1 MSINNII
8 DNWNVEYLPKTRAY
22 LIVNQLINYYNKMP
36 DTNLKNLFNIDIAF
50 NNFCWYIDSKKG
62 TIYNI
67 NLIIDNVSF
76 ELSEASEKGKDEDIL
91 EELKVNSYI
100 KLKFYI
106 TTLKR
111 SDIRNKFKVI
121 SDLIIFIQNTTP
133 EYFRMVE
140 VKTEEIPINKINKSK
155 KRKLE
160 SIENIVSANKKKKVE
175 DDSID
180 WKQYISASSTR
191 NYFLNDPL
199 IDWLKEYNITS
210 ITDVPVSKKGNS
222 TGTVKYEL
230 EDPFTKFI
238 MNQGNEFESKI
249 ISIIKKLHP
258 VVKVAESYQSKDKQ
272 LFNKTLEYMKEGKP
286 IIYQAILHNHKNK
299 TYGAPDLL
307 VRSDYLNKF
316 VGYDLYKDKSTSPK
330 LNVNWHYVVID
341 IKHSMITLNSDG
353 VHIRNQDSIPAYKG
367 QLLVYTQAL
376 NEIQGTQITKAFIL
390 GKKYQYEQAGK
401 KYEINDLLNKLGTI
415 DYNDFDKIYVS
426 KLDEALNW
434 IKRVRE
440 EGNNWKLLP
449 IPSKDELFPNMKND
463 RDGALGKVK
472 RQLAEE
478 IHEITSVTYCGVDK
492 RKHAF
497 NQGIYGWN
505 DEKCTSKNLGF
516 NETKISKSIDAILN
530 INRQDEV
537 FVKPKKIEYSGLKW
551 RNRET
556 NEMEFF
562 LDYET
567 MNSNFGKIVIDK
579 TIEYENFELIF
590 MIGVGFTNK
599 KNEWEYKS
607 FIAEEKTKSSE
618 KIMLDSFWSYIN
630 NIKKEYEKDNAIF
643 IHWSQAEQIAYNK
656 TKLRHLGLPE
666 KNFIDLY
673 QVFKNEPIVVKG
685 ALNYSLK
692 SITKAMY
699 KNNLITTIWDSLSP
713 CANGLNAMLLAYQC
727 YEKKRKDSIGEE
739 DDNSIT
745 KGDTMKEIEKY
756 NEIDCKSMWDI
767 LKYLRVNH

>member
-8 DNWNVEYLPKTRAY
+8 DNWNVEFLPKTRAY
-22 LIVNQLINYYNKMP
+22 LIVNQLIDYYNKMP
-36 DTNLKNLFNIDIAF
+36 DTNLKNLYNIDTAF

-67 NLIIDNVSF
+67 NLIIDNVPF
-76 ELSEASEKGKDEDIL
+76 ELSETSEKGKDEDIL
-91 EELKVNSYI
+91 EELKVNSYV

-106 TTLKR
+106 TSLKR
-111 SDIRNKFKVI
+111 GDIRNKFKVI
-121 SDLIIFIQNTTP
+121 SDLIIFIQNSTP

-160 SIENIVSANKKKKVE
+160 NIDNIVSANKKKKVD

-238 MNQGNEFESKI
+238 MNQGNEFETKVI
-249 ISIIKKLHP
+249 NIIKKLHSI
-258 VVKVAESYQSKDKQ
+258 VKVAESYQSKDKQ
-272 LFNKTLEYMKEGKP
+272 LFKKTIEYMKEGKP

-307 VRSDYLNKF
+307 IRSDYINKF
-316 VGYDLYKDKSTSPK
+316 IGYDLYNDKSTSPK
-330 LNVNWHYVVID
+330 LNVNWHYVVVD

-353 VHIRNQDSIPAYKG
+353 IHIRNQDSIPAYKG

-376 NEIQGTQITKAFIL
+376 NEIQGTCITKAFIL
-390 GKKYQYEQAGK
+390 GKKYQYEQSGK

-492 RKHAF
+492 RKNAF

-516 NETKISKSIDAILN
+516 NESKISKSIDAILN

-537 FVKPKKIEYSGLKW
+537 FVKPKTIEYSGLKW
-551 RNRET
+551 RNREA

-579 TIEYENFELIF
+579 TIEYENFDLIF

-599 KNEWEYKS
+599 NNEWEYKS
-607 FIAEEKTKSSE
+607 FIAEEKSKSSE
-618 KIMLDSFWSYIN
+618 KIMLDSFWTFIN
-630 NIKKEYEKDNAIF
+630 NVKKEYEKENAIF
-643 IHWSQAEQIAYNK
+643 IHWSQAEKISYNK
-656 TKLRHLGLPE
+656 TRLRHIGLPE

-673 QVFKNEPIVVKG
+673 EVFKNEPVVVKG

-699 KNNLITTIWDSLSP
+699 KNNLITTIWDSSSP

-727 YEKKRKDSIGEE
+727 YEKKRRDSIG
-739 DDNSIT
+739 DDNISSI
-745 KGDTMKEIEKY
+745 KDNNSMKEIEKY

-767 LKYLRVNH
+767 LKYLRANH

>member
-1 MSINNII
+1 MLIIKMSINNII
-8 DNWNVEYLPKTRAY
+8 DNWNVEFLPKSREY

-36 DTNLKNLFNIDIAF
+36 DTNLKNLHNIDTVF

-67 NLIIDNVSF
+67 NLIIDNVPF
-76 ELSEASEKGKDEDIL
+76 ELSKNIIKGKEEDIL

-111 SDIRNKFKVI
+111 GDIRNKYKVI
-121 SDLIIFIQNTTP
+121 SDLIIFIQNSNP

-160 SIENIVSANKKKKVE
+160 INDNIISENKKKKL
-175 DDSID
+175 DDNNID
-180 WKQYISASSTR
+180 WKQFISASSTR
-191 NYFLNDPL
+191 NFFLNDPL

-210 ITDVPVSKKGNS
+210 IHDIPVSKKGNS
-222 TGTVKYEL
+222 TGVVKYEI
-230 EDPFTKFI
+230 EDPFTNFI
-238 MNQGNEFESKI
+238 MNQGNEFETKVI
-249 ISIIKKLHP
+249 NIIKKLHLI
-258 VVKVAESYQSKDKQ
+258 VKVGESYQSKDKE
-272 LFNKTLEYMKEGKP
+272 LFKKTIEYMKAGKP
-286 IIYQAILHNHKNK
+286 IIYQGILHNYKNK

-316 VGYDLYKDKSTSPK
+316 IGYDLYNDKSSSPK
-330 LNVNWHYVVID
+330 LNVNWHYVIVD
-341 IKHSMITLNSDG
+341 IKHSMITLNCDG
-353 VHIRNQDSIPAYKG
+353 IHIRNQDSIPAYKG

-376 NEIQGTQITKAFIL
+376 NEIQGTNVTKAFIL
-390 GKKYQYEQAGK
+390 GKKYKYEKAGK
-401 KYEINDLLNKLGTI
+401 KFEINDLLNKLGTI

-463 RDGALGKVK
+463 RDGVLGKVK

-492 RKHAF
+492 RKNAF
-497 NQGIYGWN
+497 SKGFYGWN

-516 NETKISKSIDAILN
+516 NESKISKSIDAILN

-537 FVKPKKIEYSGLKW
+537 LVLPQKIKYSELKW
-551 RNRET
+551 RNREA

-562 LDYET
+562 IDYET

-579 TIEYENFELIF
+579 TIEYENFDLIF
-590 MIGVGFTNK
+590 MIGIGFTNK
-599 KNEWEYKS
+599 NNEWEYKS
-607 FIAEEKTKSSE
+607 FIVEEKSKSSE
-618 KIMLDSFWSYIN
+618 KIMLESFWTFIN
-630 NIKKEYEKDNAIF
+630 NIKKEYKKENAIF
-643 IHWSQAEQIAYNK
+643 IHWSQAEKISYNK
-656 TKLRHLGLPE
+656 TRLRHIGLPE

-673 QVFKNEPIVVKG
+673 EVFKNEPIVVKG

-692 SITKAMY
+692 TIAKALY
-699 KNNLITTIWDSLSP
+699 NNKLINTIWNNDTCS
-713 CANGLNAMLLAYQC
+713 NGLNAMILANNLYNDNINNI
-727 YEKKRKDSIGEE
+727 KD
-739 DDNSIT
+739 N
-745 KGDTMKEIEKY
+745 KVMKEIIRY
-756 NEIDCKSMWDI
+756 NEIDCKVLYDI
-767 LKYLRVNH
+767 HNLIKKCI